1 MTQPMHLLGVDIG
14 GTNLRVALA
23 NANGEIVART
33 SVTTTNMRD
42 AESVV
47 RQIGEC
53 TQQLL
58 RDANPPLGRVAA
70 IGAGA
75 PGLTNAETGV
85 VIATSYLMGWRDVPL
100 KMMLEDE
107 LGIPASV
114 DNDVNLAALGESCFG
129 VGRGSPEFVFLAI
142 GTGVGAG
149 IILKGELFQ
158 GATWTAG
165 EIGYMLVPGVPEEP
179 AALGKPGGL
188 EGVVGGEGLR
198 TQWRSQWSREK
209 TQLSQELTATE
220 IFDAAIAGDV
230 LANVLL
236 DRAARAL
243 SYTIFDMTLILNAS
257 LYVLGGSVGLHAALR
272 ERAQA
277 VVDTYARRLRP
288 KLVLSALGSDAQL
301 LGAIRLAQIASGK
314 LQRSK

>member
-1 MTQPMHLLGVDIG
+1 MIQPTHLLGVDIG
-14 GTNLRVALA
+14 GTNLRVGLA
-23 NANGEIVART
+23 NANGDIAARV
-33 SVTTTNMRD
+33 SATTTNVRD

-47 RQIGEC
+47 RKIAEC
-53 TQQLL
+53 AQQLL
-58 RDANPPLGRVAA
+58 REAQLPLERIAA
-70 IGAGA
+70 IGVGA

-100 KMMLEDE
+100 KAMLEDD

-129 VGRGSPEFVFLAI
+129 VVRGCQELVFLAI

-158 GATWTAG
+158 GAAWTAG
-165 EIGYMLVPGVPEEP
+165 EIGYMLVPGVSEEP
-179 AALGKPGGL
+179 AALGRPGGL

-198 TQWRSQWSREK
+198 TQWQSQWSIEK
-209 TQLSQELTATE
+209 TQLSRELTATE
-220 IFDAAIAGDV
+220 IFDAAVAGDT

-236 DRAARAL
+236 NRAARAL
-243 SYTIFDMTLILNAS
+243 AYAISNIALILNAR
-257 LYVLGGSVGLHAALR
+257 LFVLGGSVGLHAALR
-272 ERAQA
+272 ERTQA

-288 KLVLSALGSDAQL
+288 KLVLSALGTDAQL
-301 LGAIRLAQIASGK
+301 MGAIRLAQIAA
-314 LQRSK
+314 RR